1 MATCRW
7 TLKKDNIAKSFAFLC
22 VAHFFRAYF
31 GANAAISRDENDTK
45 LVLKAFFNMLRMNA
59 HDSASREAVKQAI
72 DRIIPILSEQ
82 TEENGESD
90 LSPGAT
96 TPDAMRK
103 RPIYPSALKR
113 LLQEEG
119 LMSPVMVLVMQMV
132 VRNREAFYSSRLAFI
147 PIMLASLNRY
157 GLPNQSSIDSR
168 ILAVDMAVT
177 MYWWDEKA
185 KEETTQGGKATLLTK
200 EMDTNILN
208 FLLRMTFVRSVHY
221 LDDCDSKIDY
231 VENSFT
237 LSYSVVQL

>member
-1 MATCRW
+1 MSNCRSCKCRW
-7 TLKKDNIAKSFAFLC
+7 TLKKDNIAKSHAFLC

-31 GANAAISRDENDTK
+31 GNNTNVSRDENDTK
-45 LVLKAFFNMLRMNA
+45 LVLKAFFNMLRMHA

-82 TEENGESD
+82 TEESGESD
-90 LSPGAT
+90 LSPGDLPEA
-96 TPDAMRK
+96 AKK

-119 LMSPVMVLVMQMV
+119 LMSPVMMLVMQMV

-177 MYWWDEKA
+177 MYSWDEKA
-185 KEETTQGGKATLLTK
+185 KIENAKGVKATLLTK
-200 EMDTNILN
+200 DMDTSIMN
-208 FLLRMTFVRSVHY
+208 FLLRMTFVRSVNCFC
-221 LDDCDSKIDY
+221 DDRLIDKR
-231 VENSFT
+231 SI
-237 LSYSVVQL
+237 